1 MKKNTAFSF
10 QVSGFNVKAL
20 RAFTSTREE
29 HVQALGLHNVRTPLK
44 QTRRGFTLIETF
56 VATSVLLV
64 SLVGPL
70 SLAAQ
75 SLRSAYYAR
84 DQVTAFYLAQEAIE
98 YVRAKRDQN
107 YMAGASWL
115 TGLTSGVSCLSV
127 ACTVDFKNFTHAVCG
142 GGGCAPLLI
151 SASPEFIFNTTLG
164 TPSLFTRTLTI
175 LPVAN
180 NADEVSLQVTVSWVS
195 AGISRSFHLKE
206 NIFNWL

>member
-1 MKKNTAFSF
+1 MKTF
-10 QVSGFNVKAL
+10 
-20 RAFTSTREE
+20 RA
-29 HVQALGLHNVRTPLK
+29 
-44 QTRRGFTLIETF
+44 FTLIETF
-56 VATSVLLV
+56 VATSVLLI

-107 YMAGASWL
+107 YIAGAVWNAGDIG
-115 TGLTSGVSCLSV
+115 TCVNAVCN
-127 ACTVDFKNFTHAVCG
+127 VDFVNFTHTVCPG
-142 GGGCAPLLI
+142 GVCPPLFI
-151 SASPEFIFNTTLG
+151 SSTNKLFNTVSD
-164 TPSLFTRTLTI
+164 TPSLFTRKLRI

-180 NADEVSLQVTVSWVS
+180 NVDETTLEVTISWVS
-195 AGISRSFHLKE
+195 AGISRSFKLKE